1 MVTAELEDM
10 TPLLGD
16 EVLARLEAQAM
27 AIVL

>member
-16 EVLARLEAQAM
+16 ETMSKIQAAALAIR
-27 AIVL
+27 

>member
-16 EVLARLEAQAM
+16 KVMNKIRAEAES
-27 AIVL
+27 IY

>member
-16 EVLARLEAQAM
+16 ETMTKIQEAALAIR
-27 AIVL
+27 